1 MERARRGRN
10 WQPSRLVVA
19 LAAGVGNL
27 PAGHR
32 VYFEGSY
39 LWWRPPPPAPQG
51 AGSSM
56 WRVGG
61 PGVTDTPTHNA
72 LVAGDWF
79 TWQERGTDG
88 RPRFHHFV
96 RLGN

>member
-39 LWWRPPPPAPQG
+39 LWWRPPPPTPQG
-51 AGSSM
+51 AGVVDVESGRT
-56 WRVGG
+56 W
-61 PGVTDTPTHNA
+61 VTDTPTHNA